1 MLEGDVES
9 LFYSEA
15 FIAAKLCYEGASGA
29 HVLQKKKKKTQ
40 PVIILSE
47 CETNCRG
54 KS

>member
-29 HVLQKKKKKTQ
+29 RVLQEKKENSTSDNLIR
-40 PVIILSE
+40 V
-47 CETNCRG
+47 
-54 KS
+54 